1 MPTQFPIYTT
11 SGDWAAM
18 LVGRYIYNPQGDW
31 IGWVEADSQVFSVR
45 GEYAG
50 WLSKDFRI
58 LCHRDTTQVMPRRGP
73 PPTQPRLEMPT
84 TVPLPPMMSELTFD
98 TIDLFEDA
106 PRRLDPYDM
115 DQVQDID

>member
-1 MPTQFPIYTT
+1 MANQFPIYTT
-11 SGDWAAM
+11 RGDWAAM
-18 LVGRYIYNPQGDW
+18 LVGRYLYNPHGDY
-31 IGWVEADSQVFSVR
+31 IGWVESDGQVYSVR

-50 WLSKDFRI
+50 WLSRDFRI
-58 LCHRDTTQVMPRRGP
+58 LCHRDTTELKPRRP
-73 PPTQPRLEMPT
+73 PPPARPRLEMPT
-84 TVPLPPMMSELTFD
+84 TVPLPPLMAELTFD